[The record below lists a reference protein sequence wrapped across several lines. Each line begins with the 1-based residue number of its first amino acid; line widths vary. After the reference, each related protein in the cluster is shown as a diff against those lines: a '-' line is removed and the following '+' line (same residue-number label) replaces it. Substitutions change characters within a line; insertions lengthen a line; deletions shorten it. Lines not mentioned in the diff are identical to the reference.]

1 MGSDSEESEMKA
13 SKRVRNL
20 HQDFRQDLEI
30 VITLAQKD
38 FKVRYR
44 NSVLGFLWSLVNPLA
59 YMLIISLVFSLM
71 LHLTVPNYESW
82 LLLGILIW
90 RFFQV
95 GTSQGLY
102 SLVSQPSLVTK
113 IYLPR
118 FLIVV
123 SNNLAN
129 LMGSALEFVVL
140 VPLLLFFGVS
150 LTAYVLLLPVVL
162 ICEFILILGLS
173 LSLSA
178 LNLRYRDFDQ
188 LWSIALQLGF
198 YLSPIIYAASLIP
211 SRFQFVYSLNPVTRL
226 IGLAR
231 GIFLLQ
237 ELPTLSDLIIMFVA
251 IGVLFVLGVVVFLRL
266 EKRFPE
272 MI

>member
-1 MGSDSEESEMKA
+1 MHET
-13 SKRVRNL
+13 
-20 HQDFRQDLEI
+20 FRQKLEI
-30 VITLAQKD
+30 VITLAEKD

-44 NSVLGFLWSLVNPLA
+44 NSVLGFLWSLLNPLA

-71 LHLTVPNYESW
+71 LRLTVPNYESW
-82 LLLGILIW
+82 LLMGILIW

-113 IYLPR
+113 FNLPR
-118 FLIVV
+118 ALIVL

-129 LMGSALEFVVL
+129 LLGSALEFVVL
-140 VPLLLFFGVS
+140 VPLLLFFRVP
-150 LTAYVLLLPVVL
+150 LTVYALLLPVVL
-162 ICEFILILGLS
+162 LCEFVLILGLS

-198 YLSPIIYAASLIP
+198 FLSPIVYNGSLIP

-226 IGLAR
+226 IGLVR

-237 ELPTLSDLIIMFVA
+237 GLPTLSDLFIMFVG
-251 IGVLFVLGVVVFLRL
+251 IGALLVLGVLVFLRL